1 MIGFQAK
8 LITGIVSLV
17 GLICWVMIS
26 SEEPKTDELLSL
38 YHINN
43 FQQWLSE
50 DCKEMTLEDFRLD
63 TVPEHLRNK
72 AHVLAETCLSKK

>member
-1 MIGFQAK
+1 MIDFQAK

-17 GLICWVMIS
+17 VLICWVMINS
-26 SEEPKTDELLSL
+26 AAPKTDEQLSL

-43 FQQWLSE
+43 FQQWISE
-50 DCKEMTLEDFRLD
+50 DCKEMTLADFRLD

-72 AHVLAETCLSKK
+72 AHKLAEMCLSKK

>member
-1 MIGFQAK
+1 MIDFQAK
-8 LITGIVSLV
+8 LITRIVSLV

-26 SEEPKTDELLSL
+26 SEATKTDKLLSL

-43 FQQWLSE
+43 FQQWISE
-50 DCKEMTLEDFRLD
+50 DCKEMTLADFTLD

-72 AHVLAETCLSKK
+72 AHKLAEMCLSKK

>member
-1 MIGFQAK
+1 MIDFQAK

-17 GLICWVMIS
+17 GLICWVIINS
-26 SEEPKTDELLSL
+26 ADPKTDELLSL

-43 FQQWLSE
+43 FQHWISE
-50 DCKEMTLEDFRLD
+50 DCKEMTLADFRLD

-72 AHVLAETCLSKK
+72 AHKLAEMYLSKK

>member
-1 MIGFQAK
+1 MIDFQAK

-17 GLICWVMIS
+17 ALICIVSIQ
-26 SEEPKTDELLSL
+26 SEAPKSDELLSM

-43 FQQWLSE
+43 FQQWISE
-50 DCKEMTLEDFRLD
+50 DCKEMTLAAFRLD

-72 AHVLAETCLSKK
+72 AHNLAEMCLSKK